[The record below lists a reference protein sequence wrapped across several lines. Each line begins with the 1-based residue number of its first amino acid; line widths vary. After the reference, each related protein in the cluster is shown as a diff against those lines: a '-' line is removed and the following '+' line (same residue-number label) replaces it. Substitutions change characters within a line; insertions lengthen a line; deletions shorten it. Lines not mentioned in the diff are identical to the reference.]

1 MPVPVRTLVV
11 AATAALALTGCQKL
25 GDEAFGQR
33 VRAYLLE
40 HPEVIQEAVTK
51 LQEKQEAEAAKAATD
66 GLKTYRKQLERD
78 PRDYVANPEGSIT
91 VVEFFDYNC
100 GYCKLAAPEVMQ
112 LIQENPDVRFVFK
125 EFPIFGGDSNLAAE
139 VILSEQARPKTLE
152 LYRKFM
158 ATKPLDGPT
167 IDRILRDS
175 GIDPAAAR
183 AGGKSEVVQK
193 QISDIRA
200 LASSLRIEGTPAF
213 VVGDRIIPGADIA
226 ALRKAI
232 AEARVAKSKAG

>member
-11 AATAALALTGCQKL
+11 AATAALALTGCQKV

-40 HPEVIQEAVTK
+40 HPEVIQESVTK
-51 LQEKQEAEAAKAATD
+51 LQQKQEAEAVKAATA

-78 PRDYVANPEGSIT
+78 PRDFVANPDGSIT

-100 GYCKLAAPEVMQ
+100 GYCKLAAPEVVK
-112 LIQENPDVRFVFK
+112 LIKENPDVRFVFK

-139 VILSEQARPKTLE
+139 VILSEPARPKTLE
-152 LYRKFM
+152 LYRNFM
-158 ATKPLDGPT
+158 AAKPLDGPA
-167 IDRILRDS
+167 IDRLLREA
-175 GIDPAAAR
+175 GVDPAAAR
-183 AGGKSEVVQK
+183 AAGKAEAVQK
-193 QISDIRA
+193 QISDVRA

-213 VVGDRIIPGADIA
+213 VVGDRLISGADMG
-226 ALRKAI
+226 ALRQAI
-232 AEARVAKSKAG
+232 AETRVAKAKAG